1 MSSVY
6 LYKDCKVIPEKNF
19 VVEGL
24 ESYLSGLTSIS
35 IANFQYQRND
45 LNLTIKIDKSQIYT
59 ESLSTYN
66 YNYLKIVQNGVNYY
80 YFIMKKTQVA
90 ESTIALE
97 LLMDVLNTYKWGD
110 HFTPSATTKA
120 LRQHKNRYAK
130 NFKTT
135 HFSETIE
142 DREIEKVIT
151 LLSGPFPY
159 HINSPVSQYQ
169 IKNVVMPHFPEG
181 DYTYE
186 IFTQKVG
193 ATYYLKVRFT
203 LSEEVQHSESLDFD
217 FVQRYFKPVVD
228 LYSEGINPTLYKE
241 EISVLDNSV
250 PYHWYLI
257 YKTNQFA
264 TPEDPQ
270 VVNCFLCA
278 DREIEV
284 KASDTIILHELDI
297 GSGKVLCFQ
306 EGSTLG
312 HERNR
317 VKAVFDGI
325 SISTGTYYANI
336 WALQMYGF
344 VIDKDPNH
352 SGKLRLRTYIW
363 EIVEAEGFPPVY
375 NNYLQTT
382 YDNIS
387 EIILESENDTITC
400 HEGTSIPYYNG
411 LTQNKTFT
419 KTDNSVLLKA
429 FENIDRT
436 ESTLIKI
443 FALPYLPSNY
453 NLDSNGVIV
462 FGNEWEYD
470 SVNDL
475 MKLKNLNTKF
485 ESLIETNVPD
495 LVYEALFP
503 RYIESDPDSDRTTKD
518 NKLFHSD
525 YYLPKFV
532 YDSFSFPFEIEKIG
546 DNEYTQVNF
555 KFSFVMTSTIK
566 SRFLFKFD
574 AYNPQFAT
582 EDYHNI
588 LNINRNNEAVIY
600 NSEYL
605 TYLRTGYNIDIK
617 AKERTQTTA
626 IIGGVLSTIGSI
638 SSAGV
643 GLNSDN
649 KGLAVNSIIRA
660 GTSLAG
666 TIVST
671 INTIA
676 QSEENIERRL
686 ATLKSQAVSVEGSDD
701 LDLLENYSNN
711 KAKMVLYKVSPKIE
725 KSLDDLFY
733 YTGYI
738 SEEVGVPNVNT
749 RYWFNYLSCE
759 LKFSGISKNISES
772 AKSAL
777 VARYQDGVIFL
788 HNHSSAWCF
797 GLNKENWE
805 NIIME
810 D

>member
-19 VVEGL
+19 IVEGL
-24 ESYLSGLTSIS
+24 ETYLSGLTSIS
-35 IANFQYQRND
+35 IANFQFQRND
-45 LNLTIKIDKSQIYT
+45 LNLTIKINKSQIYT
-59 ESLSTYN
+59 EALSTYN

-120 LRQHKNRYAK
+120 LRQHKNRYVK
-130 NFKTT
+130 KFK
-135 HFSETIE
+135 ETNKTGTI
-142 DREIEKVIT
+142 
-151 LLSGPFPY
+151 LSGNTNLSMILLDPCPQLY
-159 HINSPVSQYQ
+159 SYPQYSVKDVIVEGLASEDYSTYGPTRVMIGLNHYALVLGINLNNPASEDLDVSL
-169 IKNVVMPHFPEG
+169 
-181 DYTYE
+181 T
-186 IFTQKVG
+186 
-193 ATYYLKVRFT
+193 
-203 LSEEVQHSESLDFD
+203 
-217 FVQRYFKPVVD
+217 FVERYFKPVVD

-270 VVNCFLCA
+270 AVNCFLCA
-278 DREIEV
+278 DREIKV
-284 KASDTIILHELDI
+284 KVSDTIIL
-297 GSGKVLCFQ
+297 
-306 EGSTLG
+306 
-312 HERNR
+312 
-317 VKAVFDGI
+317 
-325 SISTGTYYANI
+325 STGNIDASKVYCFYNANINEQEQHRVSASFNGNKITTSTYFANI
-336 WALQMYGF
+336 WAVQFYGF
-344 VIDKDPNH
+344 IVDRDPNNT
-352 SGKLRLRTYIW
+352 GKLRLRTYVW
-363 EIVEAEGFPPVY
+363 EVINLGSGIPPVY
-375 NNYLQTT
+375 NNYLQETF
-382 YDNIS
+382 DNLDDITLTS
-387 EIILESENDTITC
+387 NDNPIPC
-400 HEGTSIPYYNG
+400 YEGGSVPYYNG
-411 LTQNKTFT
+411 LSYNKEFS
-419 KTDNSVLLKA
+419 KTESSVNLKA
-429 FENIDRT
+429 FSTIDRT

-462 FGNEWEYD
+462 FGNEWDYD
-470 SVNDL
+470 SVEDL
-475 MKLKNLNTKF
+475 MKLKDLNTKF
-485 ESLIETNVPD
+485 ESLIETEVPD
-495 LVYEALFP
+495 LVYNALDP
-503 RYIESDPDSDRTTKD
+503 RFINPLVANDRTTKD

-546 DNEYTQVNF
+546 DNDYTQANF
-555 KFSFVMTSTIK
+555 NFSFVMTSTIK

-605 TYLRTGYNIDIK
+605 TYLRTGYNIDVK

-626 IIGGVLSTIGSI
+626 IVGGVLSTIGSI
-638 SSAGV
+638 SGV
-643 GLNSDN
+643 ALGVASGNP
-649 KGLAVNSIIRA
+649 AVAVSSGIRA

-733 YTGYI
+733 YTGYV

-788 HNHSSAWCF
+788 HKHSSEWNF
-797 GLNKENWE
+797 DLNKENWE